1 VRCGEH
7 RDPRSNGALP
17 VSDSITSTPSE
28 ERATATSTP
37 LLTVTNLRVSTAA
50 TDLVR
55 GVTLEVPRRG
65 SLGIVGESGSGKS
78 LTCRSILGILPP
90 GLTVAGGS
98 IHFDGID
105 LSALSY
111 NDWLP
116 LRGNRIAAV
125 FQDPASYLNPSIS
138 VGKQLVEVLRI
149 KSGLGKRAAFTRAI
163 ELFTSMGLRDPEAVF
178 WQYPF
183 ELSGG
188 MLQRVL
194 IAIAL
199 SGDPDLLIADEAT
212 TALDVTVQAE
222 VLDVLSDLKNSRD
235 LALILVSHDLA
246 VVAQV
251 CDTVIVMKDGEIVEA
266 GPTDR
271 VLRNPQH
278 PYTQLLVDNH
288 ARYGIEK
295 YLDVPEDADAE
306 QYRLEEFADV

>member
-1 VRCGEH
+1 MSSVDQSETTVSESSV
-7 RDPRSNGALP
+7 PATA
-17 VSDSITSTPSE
+17 VSD
-28 ERATATSTP
+28 AAAP
-37 LLTVTNLRVSTAA
+37 LLRVTNLRVSTGT

-55 GVTLEVPRRG
+55 GISLEVHRRG

-90 GLTVAGGS
+90 GLSVADGDIS
-98 IHFDGID
+98 FDGISLTD
-105 LSALSY
+105 LSY

-125 FQDPASYLNPSIS
+125 FQDPSSYLNPSIS
-138 VGKQLVEVLRI
+138 VGKQLVEVLRV
-149 KSGLGKRAAFTRAI
+149 KSGLRRRAAYTRAI
-163 ELFTSMGLRDPEAVF
+163 ELFVSMGLRNPEVVF

-222 VLDVLSDLKNSRD
+222 VLDVLSDLKASRD

-251 CDTVIVMKDGEIVEA
+251 CDSVIVMKDGEIVEA
-266 GPTDR
+266 GPTSE

-295 YLDVPEDADAE
+295 YLDSAPVAALPEAV
-306 QYRLEEFADV
+306 FADV